1 MLFVRK
7 LFTALLFLFII
18 AAVFPDT
25 VIEQPLV
32 PFTPMYAAM
41 GFAGTVTDDTFSS
54 MFSNPASFYSDK
66 ALITILDTTMWFHI
80 APQYLLA
87 TLLPFLDPSAGSG
100 LIDAVSL
107 QATSN
112 GIGAGASA
120 GFGYTGKG
128 LGIGLSL
135 VTDSY
140 LYGKSFPLGIEG
152 VIAGE
157 YTIIVGGAGELDLW
171 GAKITA
177 GADVRP
183 FIRTYTALDAESAGQ
198 LLVSMLGMG
207 ELGGA
212 TPFGDQKNTLSGYG
226 LALDFGIRARLAD
239 SLILGAA
246 LRDIAGTR
254 LYYTKNTFNRAFSSF
269 FLFSVPQ
276 GGDAL
281 SDQYIVPM
289 SLRLGISWHPDLKEY
304 ALLFDPILVAEIAD
318 PFGWTE
324 PSIYI
329 AQSWLTKLHFGLQ
342 VKLLNSIF
350 LRSGI
355 NSGYLTWGLGFDF
368 RYIAIDIAGYT
379 VERGIN
385 PGDHPSS
392 GISINLNI
400 RL

>member
-1 MLFVRK
+1 MIGRRFWLVVLFVASVDG
-7 LFTALLFLFII
+7 LFA
-18 AAVFPDT
+18 DT
-25 VIEQPLV
+25 ILEQPLL
-32 PFTPMYAAM
+32 PFTSKYAAQ
-41 GFAGTVTDDTFSS
+41 GFSGTVTDNSFAS

-66 ALITILDTTMWFHI
+66 ALITILDTSMWFHI
-80 APQYLLA
+80 APRYLLA
-87 TLLPFLDPSAGSG
+87 TILPFLDPSAGAS
-100 LIDAVSL
+100 LTDAVSL

-112 GIGAGASA
+112 GIGAGLSA

-128 LGIGLSL
+128 IGIGLSL

-157 YTIIVGGAGELDLW
+157 YTIIVGGAGELNLW

-183 FIRTYTALDAESAGQ
+183 FIRAYTALDAESSGQ

-207 ELGGA
+207 ELGA
-212 TPFGDQKNTLSGYG
+212 STPFGEQKNTLTGYG
-226 LALDFGIRARLAD
+226 LALDIGIRARIAD
-239 SLILGAA
+239 SLILGAV
-246 LRDIAGTR
+246 LRDIGNTR
-254 LYYTKNTFNRAFSSF
+254 LYYTRNTFNQAFSSF

-281 SDQYIVPM
+281 SDLYIVPM
-289 SLRLGISWHPDLKEY
+289 SVRLGISWHPDLKEL
-304 ALLFDPILVAEIAD
+304 ALLFDPTLTVEIAD
-318 PFGWTE
+318 PFGWTD
-324 PSIYI
+324 PSVYTT
-329 AQSWLTKLHFGLQ
+329 QSWLTRLHLGTEL
-342 VKLLNSIF
+342 KLLNSVF
-350 LRSGI
+350 LRAGI
-355 NSGYLTWGLGFDF
+355 NSGYLTWGLGFDL
-368 RYIAIDIAGYT
+368 RYVAIDLASYT

-385 PGDHPSS
+385 PGDRPCS